1 MSLLMDY
8 IWGEKLRVHFILVV
22 SFNLKCIF
30 YNSDSYIS
38 QLLYNIKV
46 VI

>member
-8 IWGEKLRVHFILVV
+8 IWGEKLSVHFILVV

-30 YNSDSYIS
+30 IIVTLIS
-38 QLLYNIKV
+38 ANYFTI
-46 VI
+46 